1 MRLVIVIEGLPE
13 QFKKQEEK
21 ASNEVRSLSNSKYDV
36 FAVSSSNI
44 TDRESRVVYAI
55 ICRVSCSPTSSRRR
69 RSRPAPTTGTAGGS
83 AWP

>member
-1 MRLVIVIEGLPE
+1 MRLVVVIEGLPE

-55 ICRVSCSPTSSRRR
+55 ICRVSCRRKSISSKYHHRR
-69 RSRPAPTTGTAGGS
+69 PQ
-83 AWP
+83 